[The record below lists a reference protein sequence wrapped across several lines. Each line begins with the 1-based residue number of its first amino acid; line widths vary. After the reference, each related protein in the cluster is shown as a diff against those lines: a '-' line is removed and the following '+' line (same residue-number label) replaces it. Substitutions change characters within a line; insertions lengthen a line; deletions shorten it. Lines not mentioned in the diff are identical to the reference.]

1 MKNVSV
7 ESGDAS
13 GVNLSV
19 QAKVKPSLHLTSPE
33 AALFFVQPRH
43 VRHVFPFMRREV
55 SLSQAAA
62 ECKLSK
68 SHMSYW
74 LNKMLRLG
82 IIECIRSEKRGR
94 HTVPIYRATAHTF
107 TVPMQ
112 QVPVSSDEEI
122 LTLNSRDFNE
132 IERRSIVGSSSN
144 NQGWNLCFSFVERFP
159 QLRMVPA
166 DGSTPQTKHLNK
178 WGCLALS
185 QTQAQALRLEMEALL
200 DRYRKAETPDGKDHL
215 YKFLL
220 VEAKI

>member
-1 MKNVSV
+1 VKNVSV

-112 QVPVSSDEEI
+112 
-122 LTLNSRDFNE
+122 
-132 IERRSIVGSSSN
+132 
-144 NQGWNLCFSFVERFP
+144 
-159 QLRMVPA
+159 
-166 DGSTPQTKHLNK
+166 
-178 WGCLALS
+178 
-185 QTQAQALRLEMEALL
+185 
-200 DRYRKAETPDGKDHL
+200 
-215 YKFLL
+215 
-220 VEAKI
+220 